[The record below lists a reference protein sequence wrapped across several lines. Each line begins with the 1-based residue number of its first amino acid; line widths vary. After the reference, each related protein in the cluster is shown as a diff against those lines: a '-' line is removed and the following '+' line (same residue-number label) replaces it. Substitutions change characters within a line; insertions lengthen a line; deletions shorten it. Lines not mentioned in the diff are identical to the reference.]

1 MGRVYSIFGD
11 TPADPTAARHML
23 RALAAVE
30 RGFKVKRFWLSSRD
44 VAGAT
49 VVAVALNRVTDTG
62 TGTAATVT
70 PHNQSDAG
78 WAGDADYNLSVAP
91 TVSAVVHRWLW
102 NIQVPFEI
110 VFADGEE
117 LVVPGATNE
126 GFSIELE
133 DDPNAVVEAGAIIEE
148 IE

>member
-11 TPADPTAARHML
+11 TPVDPTAARHML
-23 RALAAVE
+23 RALAASE
-30 RGFKVKRFWLSSRD
+30 RGFKVRRFWLTSRD

-70 PHNQSDAG
+70 PHNQSDAA
-78 WAGDADYNLSVAP
+78 WAGDADYNLSAAP
-91 TVSAVVHRWLW
+91 TVSAVVHLWEW
-102 NIQVPFEI
+102 NIQVPLEI

-126 GFSIELE
+126 GFSIQLV
-133 DDPNAVVEAGAIIEE
+133 DDPNAVVQADAIIEE